1 MDKRSHE
8 IYKACEVSFC
18 WLVILLVA
26 ALLLT
31 GCGTTVKHEVPQLD
45 PITQAVQKIVVK
57 DCEKPTLKMRPIAA
71 DVVIDIQG
79 DKVTANPGGIALLQ
93 DYVKAQKLLKP

>member
-1 MDKRSHE
+1 MDKHE
-8 IYKACEVSFC
+8 YTEFSTCELSIC
-18 WLVILLVA
+18 WAVILLGL

-31 GCGTTVKHEVPQLD
+31 GCATTVKHEVPQLD
-45 PITQAVQKIVVK
+45 PISDAMKKIVIK
-57 DCEKPTLKMRPIAA
+57 DCEKPTLKMRPIAT

>member
-1 MDKRSHE
+1 MDKHE
-8 IYKACEVSFC
+8 YTEFSTCEVGAC
-18 WLVILLVA
+18 WVVLLMLF

-45 PITQAVQKIVVK
+45 PISDAVKKIVVK
-57 DCEKPTLKMRPIAA
+57 DCEKPQLKMRPIAA

-93 DYVKAQKLLKP
+93 DYVKAQRVLAP

>member
-1 MDKRSHE
+1 MDKHE
-8 IYKACEVSFC
+8 YTEFSTCEVGAC
-18 WLVILLVA
+18 WVVLIIFL

-31 GCGTTVKHEVPQLD
+31 GCETTVKHEVPQLN
-45 PITQAVQKIVVK
+45 PISDAVKKIVVK
-57 DCEKPTLKMRPIAA
+57 DCEKPTLKMRPIAT

-93 DYVKAQKLLKP
+93 DYVKAQRILKP